1 MRSISIGTT
10 GVATVR
16 VTDGDTAAALGSGDV
31 PVYGTP
37 ALVALLERAA
47 VQALREAL
55 EPEEA
60 TVGTWIEVA
69 HLAASPVGME
79 IRAEAELTAVAG
91 RVLTFALRA
100 YDVREQI
107 ARGEHRRAVVARGRF
122 LGKANE
128 KTTAAP

>member
-10 GVATVR
+10 GVAIVR

-37 ALVALLERAA
+37 ALIALLERAA
-47 VQALREAL
+47 VQAVKDAL
-55 EPEEA
+55 ESDET

-79 IRAEAELTAVAG
+79 IRAEAELTSVAG

-100 YDVREQI
+100 YDVREEI
-107 ARGEHRRAVVARGRF
+107 AHGEHRRAVVLRGRF
-122 LGKANE
+122 LSKANE
-128 KTTAAP
+128 KTAAP